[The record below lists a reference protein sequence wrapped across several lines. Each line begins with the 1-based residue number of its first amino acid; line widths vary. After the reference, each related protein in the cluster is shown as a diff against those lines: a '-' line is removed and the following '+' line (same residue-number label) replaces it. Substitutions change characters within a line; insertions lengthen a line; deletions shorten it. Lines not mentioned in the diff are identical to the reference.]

1 MNEIKRMRRREDN
14 IFLVLEAGKQVDG
27 QLVQ

>member
-14 IFLVLEAGKQVDG
+14 ICLVLEAGKQVGG